1 MKKPSNLK
9 AVQESFGIQAG
20 GFENGAMSF
29 TKQEYLDYT
38 VACMEPSSSDSVLEV
53 AAGTCACGRALAP
66 SVRVVTCLDATP
78 AMLEVGKREAR
89 SLNNMIFI
97 KGCAEELP
105 FLDSSFD
112 IVLSRLAFHHF
123 PEVETP
129 FGEMT
134 RVLKPGGKLVLI
146 DMEAAEE
153 SLRSTEDRIEKMRDP
168 SHVRNLSQAEA
179 HRLFATHSLTLE
191 RCEKTAIPVSLK
203 SWLELTKTPAAV
215 RGDITRRMRAEL
227 EEGFKTGFA
236 PYRQGAEIFFRQTWM
251 LLIGRKP

>member
-20 GFENGAMSF
+20 GFENGAHELYQ
-29 TKQEYLDYT
+29 TGVPGLYGGLYGAVLLGQCAGGCRRYLRLRT
-38 VACMEPSSSDSVLEV
+38 RAC
-53 AAGTCACGRALAP
+53 P

-153 SLRSTEDRIEKMRDP
+153 SLRSTEDQIEKMRDP
-168 SHVRNLSQAEA
+168 SQCAG
-179 HRLFATHSLTLE
+179 
-191 RCEKTAIPVSLK
+191 I
-203 SWLELTKTPAAV
+203 
-215 RGDITRRMRAEL
+215 
-227 EEGFKTGFA
+227 
-236 PYRQGAEIFFRQTWM
+236 
-251 LLIGRKP
+251 